1 MRVLQLISSGG
12 YYGAENMLLN
22 LAQSQKSIGCDPC
35 LLLFYNVHQPNV
47 ELYERAAAAASAYA
61 CCAVRSRRPARHSG
75 DPGIYSHGA
84 GGSYPHA
91 RLQG

>member
-47 ELYERAAAAASAYA
+47 ELVRA
-61 CCAVRSRRPARHSG
+61 RTQPRHQRT
-75 DPGIYSHGA
+75 HVA
-84 GGSYPHA
+84 
-91 RLQG
+91 L